1 MSGCR
6 FGGAVLS
13 CVGDGASERA
23 CRMGL
28 MTGLCE
34 MVGAAAGAGA
44 MEAGAVV
51 GGGGRGGVGVD
62 ASMRI
67 TGGAGACR

>member
-1 MSGCR
+1 MRGCR
-6 FGGAVLS
+6 FGGAVLR

-28 MTGLCE
+28 MTGLSE
-34 MVGAAAGAGA
+34 MVGAAAGARV

-51 GGGGRGGVGVD
+51 GGGGRGVGVD

-67 TGGAGACR
+67 TGGVGACK